1 MGIQSCCLRPEEK
14 RVEISSPD
22 QENDNEIP
30 QDSQQIN
37 NIEANNQLENQQI
50 NQQVTSSKVGNIQ
63 EMEVNHNENEQIE
76 QSANIQNDEVNN
88 NINQEAINS
97 PQQNE
102 ENEEQMEE
110 QGEEAREEGDE
121 EEEQVVEV
129 HEEVEIEDVPLQQGA
144 KNEEELINPLDQLGD
159 TVAQTKYINNQD
171 NNNINNSQEEL
182 NRIFNVGGNQ
192 MSNSHVTFNDPN
204 QVAPIISTASAE
216 GAFDLNQLSM
226 QQSGINAN
234 YYGMTSSVPAPISN
248 EDINQFLNNANNENY
263 DLNNNNTEQFDL
275 NNLNMD
281 TSNNNVEYST
291 YGLGIASQTV
301 NYNNDINSL
310 GINANAG
317 SGEAYE
323 IHGGNTSSTLTFGGQ
338 GENNYQNFENA
349 QVSNVVENSTYAI
362 PGQSVSFNYSYTVPA
377 SSTLSQY

>member
-14 RVEISSPD
+14 KVEISSLD

-37 NIEANNQLENQQI
+37 NIDANNQLENHQI
-50 NQQVTSSKVGNIQ
+50 NQQITSSKVGNVQ
-63 EMEVNHNENEQIE
+63 EIEVNHNENEQIV
-76 QSANIQNDEVNN
+76 QSGNIQNN
-88 NINQEAINS
+88 NINQEAMDS
-97 PQQNE
+97 PQQNYA
-102 ENEEQMEE
+102 NEEQMEE
-110 QGEEAREEGDE
+110 QGEE

-129 HEEVEIEDVPLQQGA
+129 HEEIEIEDVPQQGA

-159 TVAQTKYINNQD
+159 TVAQTTYINNQD
-171 NNNINNSQEEL
+171 NNNINNTQEEL
-182 NRIFNVGGNQ
+182 NRIFNAGGNEIP
-192 MSNSHVTFNDPN
+192 NSYITFNN
-204 QVAPIISTASAE
+204 LNHPIISTASAE

-226 QQSGINAN
+226 QQSGAHAENAN

-248 EDINQFLNNANNENY
+248 EEMNQFLNNANNMNY
-263 DLNNNNTEQFDL
+263 DINNNVSEHFDL

-281 TSNNNVEYST
+281 ASNNNAQYST
-291 YGLGIASQTV
+291 YDLGIASQTV
-301 NYNNDINSL
+301 DYNNDLNSL

-317 SGEAYE
+317 SGQTYE

-362 PGQSVSFNYSYTVPA
+362 PGQSVSFNYSYTIPA
-377 SSTLSQY
+377 NSTVTQN